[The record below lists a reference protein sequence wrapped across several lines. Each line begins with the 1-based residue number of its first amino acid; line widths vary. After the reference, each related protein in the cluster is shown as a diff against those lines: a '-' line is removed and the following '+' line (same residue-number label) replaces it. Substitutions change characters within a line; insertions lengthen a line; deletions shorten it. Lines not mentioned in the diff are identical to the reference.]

1 MSVIYRK
8 IRDIIGPLI
17 FLKNEH
23 NVQYG
28 EIVKIY
34 TKNVNTENP
43 NIRTGQVVKID
54 EDIIVIE
61 VFEDT
66 TGLSSEN
73 SEIFFTEDS
82 FKLKLS
88 EDMIGRTFNS
98 LGNPIDVNTKTVLKS
113 KILADEV
120 RDITGEPI
128 NPFAREYPSDVIQT
142 GISAID
148 GLFTLI
154 RGQKLPIFSGQGM
167 PHNKLAAQIV
177 TQAKVMTEEPFLI
190 IFCGIGIIQDEV
202 IYFLNRF
209 KESGNIQ
216 NIISFINF
224 VDDPIMERLLIPRVA
239 LTTAEYFAFDK
250 GMHVLVILI
259 DITNYAEA
267 LRELSSAKEE
277 IPSRKGYPGYLYSDL
292 ASIYERTGKI
302 KGKRGTIT
310 QIPILTMPND
320 DITHPIPD
328 TTGYITEGQLVLNRA
343 LHKKGLYPPFEVLAS
358 ISRLMKDAI
367 GGENTREDHA
377 DVSSQLLAS
386 YSSALEVRDLISIVG
401 VDGLN
406 IDQKNLMK
414 FGNEFEEKF
423 LAQKFEEN
431 RDFNQTLTIAWDVLS
446 ILPKNQLFRIHQEF
460 IDRYYRERG

>member
-1 MSVIYRK
+1 MSVIYKK
-8 IRDIIGPLI
+8 IQKIIGPLL

-23 NVQYG
+23 NVSYG
-28 EIVKIY
+28 EIVKII
-34 TKNVNTENP
+34 TDNETT
-43 NIRTGQVVKID
+43 RMGQVIKIN
-54 EDIIVIE
+54 EDIIVVE

-66 TGLSSEN
+66 KGLSSEN
-73 SEIFFTEDS
+73 SEILFTEDV

-88 EDMIGRTFNS
+88 NDMIGRTFNS
-98 LGNPIDVNTKTVLKS
+98 LGNPIDVRTKTVLKS
-113 KILADEV
+113 HILPDV
-120 RDITGEPI
+120 IRDINGAPI
-128 NPFAREYPSDVIQT
+128 NPFARLYPSQVIQT

-167 PHNKLAAQIV
+167 AHNKLAAQIA
-177 TQAKVMTEEPFLI
+177 TQARVMTEEPFLI
-190 IFCGIGIIQDEV
+190 IFCGIGIIQDDV

-250 GMHVLVILI
+250 DMHVLVILI
-259 DITNYAEA
+259 DMTNYAEA

-277 IPSRKGYPGYLYSDL
+277 IPSRKGFPGYLYSDL

-302 KGKRGTIT
+302 KGKKGTIT
-310 QIPILTMPND
+310 QIPILTMAND
-320 DITHPIPD
+320 DISHPVPD

-343 LHKKGLYPPFEVLAS
+343 MHKKGIYPPFEVLAS
-358 ISRLMKDAI
+358 ISRLMKDSI
-367 GGENTREDHA
+367 GEENTREDHA

-386 YSSALEVRDLISIVG
+386 YSSALEVKDLISIVG
-401 VDGLN
+401 EDSLN
-406 IDQKNLMK
+406 LEQKALLK
-414 FGNEFEEKF
+414 FGVEFEEKF
-423 LAQKFEEN
+423 LAQEPNEV
-431 RDFNQTLTIAWDVLS
+431 RTFNETLSIAWKVLS
-446 ILPKNQLFRIHQEF
+446 NLPKNQLLRIHQKF
-460 IDRYYRERG
+460 IDKYYIERG